1 MCPQPESYSSLLAA
15 SLPVVFLT
23 KVASEEETIYF
34 VQVFPLKTLWRMIY
48 FMQIF
53 KEREDFLGSE
63 GREDVLG

>member
-1 MCPQPESYSSLLAA
+1 M
-15 SLPVVFLT
+15 VFLT